1 MSPTEVQ
8 NNALIDRIDDD
19 AAVLAALGHEEEL
32 NRQFSFFSLAAYA
45 IITANAWTSIAG
57 SLITA
62 IYNGG
67 APGLL
72 YGWIVDN
79 FFYFFIAL
87 SLMELTSSMPTSAG
101 VYHWSAALAGPKYSK
116 IIGFMTG
123 YMNVLG
129 WTLGLASLFAVTGLE
144 ITGLYSL
151 WHPEYESKTW
161 HVFVVFVVLN
171 WLFAAF
177 IQFGNKWLPLYN
189 KIGLFFNI
197 TAWLVVIICLASIP
211 ATHSTNS
218 FVWTDYSNL
227 TGWPNGMSFILGL
240 VAPAFAIGTIDSTT
254 HMAEEIPHPSRN
266 VPRAMFLQWLG
277 SFLLGFLF
285 LTALFYV
292 AGSLDTILAANP
304 TFPVASIMDSAFEN
318 KNAAFACGLIIFLAS
333 LPCSIGAQITTVR
346 CTWSFARDGALPFS
360 SYFAKVDEKN
370 VMPARA
376 NILIASIS
384 TALGAI
390 YVGSTIAFN
399 ALVASYAVM
408 STTSYGIA
416 IGVHLFT
423 GRQRIIPGWFH
434 MGNGPLGFI
443 VNSIAMIYIVVSNV
457 FFCMP
462 YSVPPVT
469 AATMNY
475 TSLVSYGLALLVV
488 IWWFVGGK
496 KSYKGPRLSSQ
507 TLEALEGVRV
517 DNGSALEPKD
527 GDSTVYRG
535 NKMATES
542 STAT

>member
-161 HVFVVFVVLN
+161 HVFVV
-171 WLFAAF
+171 
-177 IQFGNKWLPLYN
+177 
-189 KIGLFFNI
+189 
-197 TAWLVVIICLASIP
+197 
-211 ATHSTNS
+211 
-218 FVWTDYSNL
+218 
-227 TGWPNGMSFILGL
+227 
-240 VAPAFAIGTIDSTT
+240 
-254 HMAEEIPHPSRN
+254 
-266 VPRAMFLQWLG
+266 
-277 SFLLGFLF
+277 GFLF

-376 NILIASIS
+376 NILIAAIS

-423 GRQRIIPGWFH
+423 GRKRMIPGWFH

-496 KSYKGPRLSSQ
+496 RSYKGPRLSSQ

-517 DNGSALEPKD
+517 DSRSGLELKD

-535 NKMATES
+535 NKTATES

>member
-1 MSPTEVQ
+1 MSPTEVPT
-8 NNALIDRIDDD
+8 NALIDQTDD

-87 SLMELTSSMPTSAG
+87 SLAELVSSMPTSAG
-101 VYHWSAALAGPKYSK
+101 VYHWSAALAGPEYSK

-144 ITGLYSL
+144 VTGLYSL
-151 WHPEYESKTW
+151 WHPGYESKTW

-171 WLFAAF
+171 WMFAAF

-197 TAWLVVIICLASIP
+197 AAWLVVLICLASIP
-211 ATHSTNS
+211 PTHSTNA

-266 VPRAMFLQWLG
+266 VPRAMFIQWLG
-277 SFLLGFLF
+277 TFLLGFLF
-285 LTALFYV
+285 LIALFYV

-304 TFPVASIMDSAFEN
+304 TFPVASIMNSAFDN

-423 GRQRIIPGWFH
+423 GRKRIIPGWFH
-434 MGNGPLGFI
+434 MGNGPLGFF
-443 VNSIAMIYIVVSNV
+443 VNSVAMIYIVVTNV
-457 FFCMP
+457 FFCLP
-462 YSVPPVT
+462 YFVPPVT

-488 IWWFVGGK
+488 VWWFVGGK
-496 KSYKGPRLSSQ
+496 RSYKGPKLSSQ
-507 TLEALEGVRV
+507 TLEALEGVPV
-517 DNGSALEPKD
+517 GNTLAAEPKD
-527 GDSTVYRG
+527 GASTVYRG
-535 NKMATES
+535 SK
-542 STAT
+542 TAAEFSKET

>member
-1 MSPTEVQ
+1 MSPAEVPT
-8 NNALIDRIDDD
+8 NTLIDQIND
-19 AAVLAALGHEEEL
+19 AAVLAALGHKEEL

-45 IITANAWTSIAG
+45 TITANAWTSIAG

-67 APGLL
+67 APGLI
-72 YGWIVDN
+72 YGWIADC

-87 SLMELTSSMPTSAG
+87 SLAELTSSMPTSGG

-144 ITGLYSL
+144 VTGLYSL

-161 HVFVVFVVLN
+161 HVFIVFVVLN
-171 WLFAAF
+171 WTFAAF
-177 IQFGNKWLPLYN
+177 IQFGNRFLPLYN
-189 KIGLFFNI
+189 KIGLIFNI
-197 TAWLVVIICLASIP
+197 AAWLVVIICLASIP
-211 ATHSTNS
+211 STHSTNS
-218 FVWTDYSNL
+218 FVWTDYRNL

-240 VAPAFAIGTIDSTT
+240 VGPAFAIGTIDSTT
-254 HMAEEIPHPSRN
+254 HMAEEIPNPSRN
-266 VPRAMFLQWLG
+266 VPRAMLTSLFGTFW
-277 SFLLGFLF
+277 LGFLF
-285 LTALFYV
+285 LIALFYA

-304 TFPVASIMDSAFEN
+304 TFPVASIMHSAFEN
-318 KNAAFACGLIIFLAS
+318 KNAAFACGLILFLAS

-346 CTWSFARDGALPFS
+346 CTWSFARDGAVPFS
-360 SYFAKVDEKN
+360 SYFAKIDETN
-370 VMPARA
+370 AMPARA

-390 YVGSTIAFN
+390 YIGSTIAFN

-423 GRQRIIPGWFH
+423 GRKRIIPGWLH

-457 FFCMP
+457 FFCLP
-462 YSVPPVT
+462 YFRPPVT

-488 IWWFVGGK
+488 MWWFVGGK
-496 KSYKGPRLSSQ
+496 RSYKGPKLSSQ
-507 TLEALEGVRV
+507 TWEALEGVPMG
-517 DNGSALEPKD
+517 NTSAVEPKD
-527 GDSTVYRG
+527 SDNAVYRG
-535 NKMATES
+535 SK
-542 STAT
+542 TATDSSKET